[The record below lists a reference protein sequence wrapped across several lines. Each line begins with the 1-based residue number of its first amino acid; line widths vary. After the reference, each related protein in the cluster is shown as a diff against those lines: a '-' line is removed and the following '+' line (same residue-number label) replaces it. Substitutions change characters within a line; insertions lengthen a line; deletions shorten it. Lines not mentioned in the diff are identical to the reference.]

1 MDGIEKITA
10 RIRADADAELVQLR
24 EQTEAQILEIQTQ
37 SKAQADQERTAILA
51 RGRRAAEERL
61 ERLKSAAQLERR
73 KLELAAKQ
81 EVLSEAFEQALEK
94 PCALPEEEYI
104 QLLTGMVLQ
113 AVSTGREQLVF
124 SPRDRSRIGKQVV
137 VAANEALV
145 KEVAPELPDSLTD
158 SRVGALLGKVVNSAA
173 TQITG
178 TGLLLCP
185 RRPGP
190 SGAASSWWT
199 ARWKS
204 TAPLRRC
211 SAFSGRSWRS
221 RRRRS
226 CLEIENEELGIGC
239 HLRMLMWHKISETR
253 LV

>member
-10 RIRADADAELVQLR
+10 RIRADADAELAQLR
-24 EQTEAQILEIQTQ
+24 EQTEAQILEIQAQ
-37 SKAQADQERTAILA
+37 AKAQMDQERTAILA

-94 PCALPEEEYI
+94 LCALPEEEYI

-145 KEVAPELPDSLTD
+145 KAVAPELPDSLTP
-158 SRVGALLGKVVNSAA
+158 GW
-173 TQITG
+173 
-178 TGLLLCP
+178 GLCWARWSTVP
-185 RRPGP
+185 RRRSPALACSPWRRRPVP

-199 ARWKS
+199 DRWRS
-204 TAPLRRC
+204 TAPLRRW
-211 SAFSGRSWRS
+211 SASSGRSWRI
-221 RRRRS
+221 RRRSS
-226 CLEIENEELGIGC
+226 CLEIRNEELGI
-239 HLRMLMWHKISETR
+239 RN
-253 LV
+253 

>member
-10 RIRADADAELVQLR
+10 RIRADADAELAQLR

-37 SKAQADQERTAILA
+37 SKTQADQERTAILA

-61 ERLKSAAQLERR
+61 ERLEAAAQLERR
-73 KLELAAKQ
+73 KLERAATQ
-81 EVLSEAFEQALEK
+81 EVRSEAFEQALEK
-94 PCALPEEEYI
+94 LCALPEEEYI

-145 KEVAPELPDSLTD
+145 KEVAPELPDSLAD

-173 TQITG
+173 AQITG
-178 TGLLLCP
+178 TGLLSL
-185 RRPGP
+185 
-190 SGAASSWWT
+190 S
-199 ARWKS
+199 
-204 TAPLRRC
+204 
-211 SAFSGRSWRS
+211 
-221 RRRRS
+221 
-226 CLEIENEELGIGC
+226 E
-239 HLRMLMWHKISETR
+239 ETR
-253 LV
+253 PIRGGFILVDGPVEVNCSFETLFRLQREKLEKQAAEILFGN

>member
-10 RIRADADAELVQLR
+10 RIRADADAELAQLR
-24 EQTEAQILEIQTQ
+24 EQTETQILEIQAQ
-37 SKAQADQERTAILA
+37 AKAQMDQERTAILA

-94 PCALPEEEYI
+94 LCALPEEEYI

-145 KEVAPELPDSLTD
+145 KAVAPELPDSLTD

-173 TQITG
+173 AQITG
-178 TGLLLCP
+178 TGLLSLAEET
-185 RRPGP
+185 RPI
-190 SGAASSWWT
+190 
-199 ARWKS
+199 RWRS
-204 TAPLRRC
+204 TAPLRRW
-211 SAFSGRSWRS
+211 SASSGRSWRI
-221 RRRRS
+221 RRRS
-226 CLEIENEELGIGC
+226 SCLKIRNEELGI
-239 HLRMLMWHKISETR
+239 RN
-253 LV
+253 

>member
-10 RIRADADAELVQLR
+10 RIRADADAELAQLR
-24 EQTEAQILEIQTQ
+24 EQTEAQILEIQAQ
-37 SKAQADQERTAILA
+37 AKAQMDQERTAILA

-94 PCALPEEEYI
+94 LCALPEEEYI

-145 KEVAPELPDSLTD
+145 KAVAPELPDSLTD

-173 TQITG
+173 AQITG
-178 TGLLLCP
+178 TGLLSL
-185 RRPGP
+185 
-190 SGAASSWWT
+190 A
-199 ARWKS
+199 
-204 TAPLRRC
+204 
-211 SAFSGRSWRS
+211 
-221 RRRRS
+221 
-226 CLEIENEELGIGC
+226 E
-239 HLRMLMWHKISETR
+239 ETR
-253 LV
+253 PIRGGFILVDGPVEVNCSYETLVRLQREKLENQAAELLFGN

>member
-10 RIRADADAELVQLR
+10 RIRADADAELAQLR
-24 EQTEAQILEIQTQ
+24 EQTEAQILEIQAQ
-37 SKAQADQERTAILA
+37 AKAQMDQERTAILA

-94 PCALPEEEYI
+94 LCALPEEEYI

-137 VAANEALV
+137 VAAGEGGGPGA
-145 KEVAPELPDSLTD
+145 ARLPDRLPGGGSAGQGGQQC
-158 SRVGALLGKVVNSAA
+158 RGADHRHWPALPGGGDPSHPGRLHPGGR
-173 TQITG
+173 TG
-178 TGLLLCP
+178 GGQLLL
-185 RRPGP
+185 
-190 SGAASSWWT
+190 
-199 ARWKS
+199 
-204 TAPLRRC
+204 
-211 SAFSGRSWRS
+211 
-221 RRRRS
+221 
-226 CLEIENEELGIGC
+226 
-239 HLRMLMWHKISETR
+239 
-253 LV
+253 